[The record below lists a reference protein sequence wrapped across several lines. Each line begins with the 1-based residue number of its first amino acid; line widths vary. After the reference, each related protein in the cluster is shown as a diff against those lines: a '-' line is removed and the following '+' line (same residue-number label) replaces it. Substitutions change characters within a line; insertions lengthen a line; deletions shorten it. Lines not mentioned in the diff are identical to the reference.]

1 MLVRYA
7 RREEAGAIAGVW
19 LRSRAASVPAIPPP
33 VHRDDEV
40 RAWFERVVI
49 PEREVWVADC
59 GNGVVAVL
67 VLENEWIDQLYVE
80 PALTGRGIGTRLIA
94 VAKRRRPTLLKLWTF
109 TSNTRAR
116 LFYESHGFVAVGST
130 SGDNEEGA
138 PDLLY
143 QWSPAMTVP

>member
-1 MLVRYA
+1 
-7 RREEAGAIAGVW
+7 
-19 LRSRAASVPAIPPP
+19 
-33 VHRDDEV
+33 VHSDDEV
-40 RAWFERVVI
+40 GAWFERVVI
-49 PEREVWVADC
+49 PEREVWVAEGLD
-59 GNGVVAVL
+59 GVIAVL

-80 PALTGRGIGTRLIA
+80 PALTGRGIGAKLIA

-116 LFYESHGFVAVGST
+116 QFYESHGFVAVGSS

-143 QWSPAMTVP
+143 QWSPSMIVP